1 MIIDHVS
8 NRQFTFRE
16 MLTVGVTKSPPDC
29 FNAATEEEVI
39 VDRFSAGSS

>member
-16 MLTVGVTKSPPDC
+16 MLTVGVTKSPP
-29 FNAATEEEVI
+29 TVLM
-39 VDRFSAGSS
+39 RRRKMKL